1 MSLMT
6 MKFNNVM
13 SPLEINNV
21 EMISLMRIILDFDVK
36 FSSKLQI
43 MERSPAAREKRFIK
57 DLWHLLSTSLS
68 FSYLELEN

>member
-13 SPLEINNV
+13 SPLEVNNV
-21 EMISLMRIILDFDVK
+21 EMISLMRIILDFDVT

-43 MERSPAAREKRFIK
+43 IERSPVARGKLKNYNIFC
-57 DLWHLLSTSLS
+57 LQV
-68 FSYLELEN
+68 